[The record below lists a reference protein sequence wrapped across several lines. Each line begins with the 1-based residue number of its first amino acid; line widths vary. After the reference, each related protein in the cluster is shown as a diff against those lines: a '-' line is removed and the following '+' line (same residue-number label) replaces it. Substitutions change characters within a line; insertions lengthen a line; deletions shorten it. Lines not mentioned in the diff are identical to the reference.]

1 MVSLLNA
8 LWTLLSL
15 AAAWAWL
22 RRGRGLSRYSVAIQ
36 LCSLACALII
46 LFPVVSANDDL
57 AMQQMAT
64 ETSETQ
70 RPSIV
75 GVSAKSA
82 RPCSLLHFE
91 FCAPQ
96 VPAVFP
102 AQRQLALL
110 PSGLLPL
117 LAAGA
122 VSPFLNR
129 PPPILALA

>member
-22 RRGRGLSRYSVAIQ
+22 RRGRRFSRHSVAIQ

-64 ETSETQ
+64 ETSERQ
-70 RPSIV
+70 KPSNRGSV
-75 GVSAKSA
+75 CEGST
-82 RPCSLLHFE
+82 
-91 FCAPQ
+91 
-96 VPAVFP
+96 AV
-102 AQRQLALL
+102 
-110 PSGLLPL
+110 
-117 LAAGA
+117 LAAL
-122 VSPFLNR
+122 F
-129 PPPILALA
+129 